1 MLTRF
6 WATDTFHAYERAT
19 GDAPGTRSRLLAA
32 STWQTRV
39 VDLSA
44 DEATLWAGVRQSYHS
59 LINKLERD
67 EGFCIRETLPTE
79 VIHVARWLHFVAAGR
94 ATRSEASWRLQAS
107 WVLAGHARGW
117 LAFRDGAPVGF
128 VYVLTTPPS
137 SYYFSGAKTEDC
149 VTHALLWHAMKALKA
164 SGVRWL
170 ELGWMARDGDTDK
183 DRAVAFF
190 KSGFG
195 GVDVSLREVYGDAVL
210 AGSGPGAGPAAQPDA
225 Q

>member
-6 WATDTFHAYERAT
+6 WETETFHAYERAT

-32 STWQTRV
+32 STWHTRV

-59 LINKLERD
+59 LIHRFERD
-67 EGFCIRETLPTE
+67 AHFTIREALPTE
-79 VIHVARWLHFVAAGR
+79 VLDVARRLHLTAAGR

-107 WVLAGHARGW
+107 WVLAGHARCW
-117 LAFRDGAPVGF
+117 LAWRKGAPVGF
-128 VYVLTTPPS
+128 VYVLTTPPTA
-137 SYYFSGAKTEDC
+137 YYFSAATLER
-149 VTHALLWHAMKALKA
+149 TSNHALLWHAMKALKA